1 MRLCHVVGEHAFE
14 VYRTRGQDE
23 AMTWIFRTFSCVEYN
38 VAQASVPIELVHL
51 VEDLDVS
58 VPVLVH
64 DLLLGRQIW
73 PMKGSDPAG
82 YPNGVRSFV
91 EVHEI
96 NNAFAALL
104 LLLLR
109 GHFDAVCCYEEVEAD
124 IGFAFARKLLR
135 KQTNGFEIN
144 KTPFNDVERSK

>member
-1 MRLCHVVGEHAFE
+1 MGYIGGVS
-14 VYRTRGQDE
+14 T
-23 AMTWIFRTFSCVEYN
+23 CVKHD

-64 DLLLGRQIW
+64 DLLLGRQVW

-96 NNAFAALL
+96 NALGAL
-104 LLLLR
+104 ILLLLR
-109 GHFDAVCCYEEVEAD
+109 GHFDAVCRYEEVDAA
-124 IGFAFARKLLR
+124 IGFAFAREITAKPDAVC
-135 KQTNGFEIN
+135 TNGIKIN
-144 KTPFNDVERSK
+144 KTPFNAVERSK